1 MNPQLI
7 RDAVDNLR
15 KIVKKGTYRHLT
27 NRDLVDVEAHLQWIL
42 MEIEVRDFGLWDMIK
57 KSLKELK

>member
-15 KIVKKGTYRHLT
+15 KVTKKGTYRRLLT
-27 NRDLVDVEAHLQWIL
+27 SDLVDIEVCLQQIL
-42 MEIEVRDFGLWDMIK
+42 LEIEMPEPGLWEMIK
-57 KSLKELK
+57 KSLREL